1 MSMAIN
7 TLGSTLESSR
17 PSSRLLCSSL
27 PICRHTALDWSRLTW
42 IRGRPLRRSA
52 HAKLALPVSPSPTWY
67 FAAGPDAVR
76 PPGMA
81 GYGRSGNSPAAD
93 RASKRAAPRYGP
105 RPHQRC
111 ESWLWS
117 KDTDQWEKPWPDPA
131 ARDERV
137 LAGLRNEKTWIVW
150 DGDIGD
156 IAAATVT
163 ITTRR
168 NNAVWAKPACTAD
181 LAERAVFVHRL
192 ITSRKYAGLG
202 LGAELIDW
210 AGLRGC
216 REYGAKWIRIDV
228 WRTNTGLHD
237 YYMSKGFKPCGICAD
252 PDYPSGALFEKPVA
266 GIRVPAHPK
275 FTETSAD
282 SLFTEPYANM
292 EETAKFNLAAL

>member
-1 MSMAIN
+1 MDTRQASPGAAL
-7 TLGSTLESSR
+7 TQ
-17 PSSRLLCSSL
+17 SSL
-27 PICRHTALDWSRLTW
+27 YPFSQAPAGTSP
-42 IRGRPLRRSA
+42 RGRMRSDLQAWPATGGAVIAPLQIARA
-52 HAKLALPVSPSPTWY
+52 GAQHLDTVLGLIKDAK
-67 FAAGPDAVR
+67 
-76 PPGMA
+76 
-81 GYGRSGNSPAAD
+81 
-93 RASKRAAPRYGP
+93 
-105 RPHQRC
+105 
-111 ESWLWS
+111 SWLWS

-237 YYMSKGFKPCGICAD
+237 YYKSKGFKPCGTCAD

-266 GIRVPAHPK
+266 GIQGAHLPEVYRNLCRLTFHRAPRERGGNRQVRPRCLLTSVP
-275 FTETSAD
+275 D
-282 SLFTEPYANM
+282 
-292 EETAKFNLAAL
+292 

>member
-1 MSMAIN
+1 MDTRQAS
-7 TLGSTLESSR
+7 LGVALTQTSLYPFSPAPPGTSSR
-17 PSSRLLCSSL
+17 
-27 PICRHTALDWSRLTW
+27 
-42 IRGRPLRRSA
+42 GRMRSDLRAWPATGGAVIAPLQIAQASA
-52 HAKLALPVSPSPTWY
+52 QHFDTVLGLIE
-67 FAAGPDAVR
+67 DAR
-76 PPGMA
+76 
-81 GYGRSGNSPAAD
+81 
-93 RASKRAAPRYGP
+93 
-105 RPHQRC
+105 
-111 ESWLWS
+111 SWLWS

-137 LAGLRNEKTWIVW
+137 LAGLKNEKTWIVW

-156 IAAATVT
+156 IAAATIT
-163 ITTRR
+163 TTTRR

-210 AGLRGC
+210 AGLQGC

-237 YYMSKGFKPCGICAD
+237 YYKGKGFKPCGTCAD

-266 GIRVPAHPK
+266 GIPVPTRPK

-282 SLFTEPYANM
+282 SLFTAPSR
-292 EETAKFNLAAL
+292 TWRKPPSSTLPPSDLRS

>member
-1 MSMAIN
+1 MDTRQAS
-7 TLGSTLESSR
+7 LGAALTQS
-17 PSSRLLCSSL
+17 LLYPFSPAPPGAS
-27 PICRHTALDWSRLTW
+27 P
-42 IRGRPLRRSA
+42 RGRMRSDLQAWPATGGAVIAPLQIAQASA
-52 HAKLALPVSPSPTWY
+52 QHFDTVLGLIE
-67 FAAGPDAVR
+67 DAR
-76 PPGMA
+76 
-81 GYGRSGNSPAAD
+81 
-93 RASKRAAPRYGP
+93 
-105 RPHQRC
+105 
-111 ESWLWS
+111 SWLWS

-137 LAGLRNEKTWIVW
+137 LAGLKNEKTWIVW

-156 IAAATVT
+156 IAAATIT
-163 ITTRR
+163 TTTRR

-237 YYMSKGFKPCGICAD
+237 YYKSKGFEPCGTCAD
-252 PDYPSGALFEKPVA
+252 PDYPSGALFEKPIA
-266 GIRVPAHPK
+266 GIPVPTRPK

-282 SLFTEPYANM
+282 SLFTEPPRERGGNRQAQLRRHL
-292 EETAKFNLAAL
+292 TSVPD

>member
-1 MSMAIN
+1 MDTRQAS
-7 TLGSTLESSR
+7 LGAALTQ
-17 PSSRLLCSSL
+17 SSL
-27 PICRHTALDWSRLTW
+27 YPFSQAPAGTSP
-42 IRGRPLRRSA
+42 RGRMRSDLQAWPATGGAVIAPLQIARA
-52 HAKLALPVSPSPTWY
+52 GAQHLDTVLGLIKDAK
-67 FAAGPDAVR
+67 
-76 PPGMA
+76 
-81 GYGRSGNSPAAD
+81 
-93 RASKRAAPRYGP
+93 
-105 RPHQRC
+105 
-111 ESWLWS
+111 SWLWS

-237 YYMSKGFKPCGICAD
+237 YYQSKGFKPCGTCAD

-266 GIRVPAHPK
+266 GIPVPTHPK

-282 SLFTEPYANM
+282 SLFTEPHANM
-292 EETAKFNLAAL
+292 EETAKFNLAAF